1 MPFCVLPISR
11 YNETMQTIAE
21 WEDEKKAKARRQ
33 KEPRE
38 VFRCS
43 ELIPAMF

>member
-1 MPFCVLPISR
+1 MTLYVLPICR

-38 VFRCS
+38 VSAAWSSSF
-43 ELIPAMF
+43 